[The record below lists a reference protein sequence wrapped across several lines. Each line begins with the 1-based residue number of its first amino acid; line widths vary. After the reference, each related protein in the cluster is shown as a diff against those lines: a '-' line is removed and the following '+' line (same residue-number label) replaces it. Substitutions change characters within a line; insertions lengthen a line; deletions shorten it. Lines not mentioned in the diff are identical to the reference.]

1 MKPYNFRKRLM
12 AATPIMCLIIF
23 LLLGT
28 IWDLWHPGWMV
39 FFLIPVMPF
48 LIGYKK
54 IHLTYPL
61 FCAIAYLIMGL
72 GFGLWHPG
80 WIIFL
85 TIPVFEIFASGV
97 KVKKNHKDNDY
108 DDDEII
114 IDIK

>member
-1 MKPYNFRKRLM
+1 
-12 AATPIMCLIIF
+12 
-23 LLLGT
+23 
-28 IWDLWHPGWMV
+28 
-39 FFLIPVMPF
+39 
-48 LIGYKK
+48 
-54 IHLTYPL
+54 
-61 FCAIAYLIMGL
+61 MGL

-97 KVKKNHKDNDY
+97 KVKKNHKDNDD

>member
-28 IWDLWHPGWMV
+28 IWDLWHPGW
-39 FFLIPVMPF
+39 
-48 LIGYKK
+48 
-54 IHLTYPL
+54 
-61 FCAIAYLIMGL
+61 
-72 GFGLWHPG
+72 
-80 WIIFL
+80 IIFL

-97 KVKKNHKDNDY
+97 KVKKNHKDNDD